1 MILRVQAHNQ
11 LLYILVAILSGFI
24 FFSAL
29 GPGLYGEPII
39 PRVSWQHIM
48 FNFLCHQ
55 DIVRSF
61 SINGTAMSVCSRCI
75 GIYGAFVISWL
86 LMPLI
91 VYIVGNRSKLLL
103 RLFSISIML
112 NLIDVIGNLIGFWT
126 NTSGS
131 RFIIGMLFGASSALL
146 LMNEFFKRLNTE
158 V

>member
-1 MILRVQAHNQ
+1 MILKVQVYNQ
-11 LLYILVAILSGFI
+11 YLYMLVAILSGFI
-24 FFSAL
+24 FFAAL
-29 GPGLYGEPII
+29 GPGLYGESII

-55 DIVRSF
+55 DTARSF
-61 SINGTAMSVCSRCI
+61 FINGTPMAVCSRCI

-91 VYIVGNRSKLLL
+91 VYIVGNRSRLLL
-103 RLFSISIML
+103 RLFSISIIL

-131 RFIIGMLFGASSALL
+131 RFIIGVFFGASSALL
-146 LMNEFFKRLNTE
+146 LMNEFFKRLNSE